1 MRHKLFINDFQIPEN
16 DLYELESIDF
26 QITRKRD
33 NWNSEHRIAV
43 IANPD
48 DRFSVFYNYDFNNGT
63 VIYARVILKYKSI
76 NGSEPIP
83 DQVLTTIALDKNFTG
98 FKFSDTI
105 LMTPTIEID
114 NIETN
119 LDEHLTI
126 RTSDMK
132 IYSGRG
138 LHKSTTYLVEDTN
151 GHVYYKRERDEE
163 NLTSIK
169 IKTNE
174 FPKQKALLIKVQH
187 HTDTNANS
195 NYGVLPIFRDI
206 HKTKILKVEVKDN
219 TLYSNKPNCF
229 KVTFRKP
236 NVTKIEYQLFKKIA
250 EKESLVE
257 NGKIDL
263 ETLKT
268 IKTVLDPYLQYK
280 LKVTVTTDDG
290 MLYENSEVYN
300 PYIANDKIIKRNKDL
315 YYQPY
320 NFKKNSKNTFGSRFL
335 TQSNMNKC
343 FLHLDKNKGYLTV
356 EELNND
362 EVVFKKLITTL
373 DISNMINNS
382 GVKINYFDNNI
393 LTVSFIINTNNGLK
407 QKVIVFR
414 HCGYFDKEFKNI
426 TQLTSFNF
434 TPITLTNG
442 TVSNLIRLTNEKICF
457 LENIDGVL
465 TVRTFEPKT
474 NIITN
479 FLETNLDNN
488 IDGELMSVDNEKSL
502 FVNRKGEIFKLDFI
516 NSTTSKLQTVNAD
529 LLNTDSNG
537 VIIGLFE
544 VFENVKGQINY

>member
-1 MRHKLFINDFQIPEN
+1 MRHKLFIN
-16 DLYELESIDF
+16 DF

-83 DQVLTTIALDKNFTG
+83 DQVLT
-98 FKFSDTI
+98 
-105 LMTPTIEID
+105 
-114 NIETN
+114 
-119 LDEHLTI
+119 
-126 RTSDMK
+126 K

-320 NFKKNSKNTFGSRFL
+320 NFKKNSKNTFGSRF
-335 TQSNMNKC
+335 
-343 FLHLDKNKGYLTV
+343 FY
-356 EELNND
+356 
-362 EVVFKKLITTL
+362 
-373 DISNMINNS
+373 
-382 GVKINYFDNNI
+382 Y
-393 LTVSFIINTNNGLK
+393 
-407 QKVIVFR
+407 
-414 HCGYFDKEFKNI
+414 
-426 TQLTSFNF
+426 
-434 TPITLTNG
+434 
-442 TVSNLIRLTNEKICF
+442 
-457 LENIDGVL
+457 
-465 TVRTFEPKT
+465 
-474 NIITN
+474 
-479 FLETNLDNN
+479 
-488 IDGELMSVDNEKSL
+488 
-502 FVNRKGEIFKLDFI
+502 
-516 NSTTSKLQTVNAD
+516 
-529 LLNTDSNG
+529 
-537 VIIGLFE
+537 
-544 VFENVKGQINY
+544 